1 MLNLGLGIK
10 VKKLGGGA
18 PPPPARDPDTT
29 AFMNATGIPDDSTV
43 YYTGT
48 PQEITGTGMWDAID
62 GLITDIKDAGLW
74 SDLQA
79 FYPFI
84 GGTASTHKWN
94 LKDPR
99 DLDAAF
105 RIDWFGGLT
114 HDRFG
119 ITGNAL
125 NGYGNTHITPSTDI
139 NGSNSF
145 GFKVINN
152 VSSKAIVG
160 SILNLSAGE
169 YLYLY
174 PRLGTSLLGT
184 QNENVN
190 TGSLSVTNN
199 SSNGNYR
206 FTSASNNHKAYKD
219 NSLLAN
225 RTNAAAFANIPIY
238 IFALNTDNAGAADF
252 SDHNGVCFDFYKKSL
267 TSSEVTDINTAINT
281 FETALNR

>member
-10 VKKLGGGA
+10 GKKLGGGI
-18 PPPPARDPDTT
+18 PRDPDTT
-29 AFMNATGIPDDSTV
+29 AFMNAVNIPDNGTV
-43 YYTGT
+43 YYSGT
-48 PQEITGTGMWDAID
+48 AQEITGRGFWDAID

-74 SDLQA
+74 SDLIA

-99 DLDAAF
+99 DLNAAF

-114 HDRFG
+114 HNRFG
-119 ITGNAL
+119 VTGNAT

-152 VSSKAIVG
+152 VSSKAILG
-160 SILNLSAGE
+160 SILNFASGE
-169 YLYLY
+169 YMYVY
-174 PRLGTSLLGT
+174 ARSGTNLIAA
-184 QNENVN
+184 QNEIIN
-190 TGSLSVTNN
+190 TGYLVVTNN
-199 SSNGNYR
+199 STNGNYR

-238 IFALNTDNAGAADF
+238 IFALNTDNVGAADY
-252 SDHNGVCFDFYKKSL
+252 SNHNGVCFDFYTKSL
-267 TSSEVTDINTAINT
+267 TNSEVADINTAINT